1 MAAGYHRRLIWFEFA
16 QSRDF
21 LSQKYRSNTVRKLL
35 PWAPVILFAAFLAT
49 YIAGCWTPAPPA
61 PRQPVSLRDQCLNID
76 PAPQKL
82 ETRFAVFGDVK
93 EGSQVMEKIVA
104 EVETDGN
111 YDFAACTGDMVT
123 GATESYYEVFSQCA
137 LLNLRKTPLIFIPGN
152 HDVGSEAARTTL
164 YEKHFGAPFY
174 KFSIGKTLFV
184 IIDNA
189 TSGAFDG
196 QYKWLETT
204 LKSERAKYDTLIVF
218 MHMPPLDLRGGL
230 MWHAMPREN
239 GDKLLALLK
248 EYNTAAIFC
257 GHIHAYEEW
266 KENGI
271 PTYVTGGGGADLV
284 DPNAKFHFLE
294 VVIRDGK
301 VSVTVHPVA
310 EK

>member
-1 MAAGYHRRLIWFEFA
+1 
-16 QSRDF
+16 
-21 LSQKYRSNTVRKLL
+21 VRKLL
-35 PWAPVILFAAFLAT
+35 PWATVMLFAAFLAT
-49 YIAGCWTPAPPA
+49 YVAGCWTTAPPPPA
-61 PRQPVSLRDQCLNID
+61 TVTELQDLRDAYLHV
-76 PAPQKL
+76 PSAEKS
-82 ETRFAVFGDVK
+82 ETRFAVFGDAK
-93 EGSQVMEKIVA
+93 HGRSVMEKIIS
-104 EVETDGN
+104 EIEEDGH
-111 YDFAACTGDMVT
+111 YDFAACAGDMVSS
-123 GATESYYEVFSQCA
+123 ATESDYETFSQCV
-137 LLNLRKTPLIFIPGN
+137 LRNWKKTPLIFVPGN
-152 HDVGSEAARTTL
+152 HDVGNNGAGRTAL
-164 YEKHFGAPFY
+164 YEKYFGAPFY
-174 KFSIGKTLFV
+174 KFAIGQTLFV
-184 IIDNA
+184 TIDNA
-189 TSGAFDG
+189 TSDVFDG

-294 VVIRDGK
+294 VVIRDGE
-301 VSVTVHPVA
+301 VSVTVRPVA
-310 EK
+310 EH

>member
-1 MAAGYHRRLIWFEFA
+1 
-16 QSRDF
+16 
-21 LSQKYRSNTVRKLL
+21 V
-35 PWAPVILFAAFLAT
+35 
-49 YIAGCWTPAPPA
+49 
-61 PRQPVSLRDQCLNID
+61 
-76 PAPQKL
+76 
-82 ETRFAVFGDVK
+82 ETRFAVFGDVFD
-93 EGSQVMEKIVA
+93 GDDVMEQII
-104 EVETDGN
+104 EMVEKDSG
-111 YDFAACTGDMVT
+111 YDFTICLGDMAT
-123 GATESYYEVFSQCA
+123 HATEPDYESFSRRA
-137 LLNLRKTPLIFIPGN
+137 LLKYRKTPLIFVPGN
-152 HDVGSEAARTTL
+152 HDMGEGAARTAL
-164 YEKHFGAPFY
+164 YQKHLGATHYSFAL
-174 KFSIGKTLFV
+174 SKTLFV
-184 IIDNA
+184 AIDNA

-294 VVIRDGK
+294 VVIRDGE
-301 VSVTVHPVA
+301 VSVTMHPLA
-310 EK
+310 EQ